1 MVKVMEKKVTQRELY
16 ERAKVKCA
24 EDKELVD
31 FFDSRIALLD
41 NKKSQGKAKDTA
53 KQTAE
58 EEVVYTALVG
68 VGRPITASELIAE
81 CGLNELANEKGI
93 VSPQKVS
100 PVLKRLV
107 EQGKVATY
115 KDKKSTLFKVADTE

>member
-1 MVKVMEKKVTQRELY
+1 MEKKVTQREMF
-16 ERAKVKCA
+16 EKAKEVCVA
-24 EDKELVD
+24 HPDLVE

-68 VGRPITASELIAE
+68 VGRPITVSELIAE
-81 CGLNELANEKGI
+81 CGLDELANEKGI
-93 VSPQKVS
+93 VSPQKVA

-107 EQGKVATY
+107 EQGRVSKET
-115 KDKKSTLFKVADTE
+115 DKKSTLFKVADTE